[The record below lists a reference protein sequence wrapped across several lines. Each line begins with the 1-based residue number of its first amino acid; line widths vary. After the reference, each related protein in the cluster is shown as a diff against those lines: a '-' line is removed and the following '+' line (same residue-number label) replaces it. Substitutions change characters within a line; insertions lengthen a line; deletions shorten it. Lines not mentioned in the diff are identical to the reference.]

1 MKDIKYKILTPIF
14 KKYRISKAAVFG
26 SRARGEEKE
35 ESDLDLLVDLRGK
48 TTLFD
53 LAALQ
58 LDLEDILGIKVDLV
72 TYRSLDKKLKPFI
85 LRDAKRIL

>member
-1 MKDIKYKILTPIF
+1 M
-14 KKYRISKAAVFG
+14 
-26 SRARGEEKE
+26 
-35 ESDLDLLVDLRGK
+35 DLIVDLKGK
-48 TTLFD
+48 ATLFD